1 MGRSQDS
8 PGHSLAPA
16 RASVKAPSTPVTR
29 RPCAANGEPDDAA
42 PRGRGLTRGALVYP
56 PHSVPILSSVMM
68 RFPRQRARID
78 SAVSIDG

>member
-1 MGRSQDS
+1 MNSAALDFIR
-8 PGHSLAPA
+8 PH
-16 RASVKAPSTPVTR
+16 R
-29 RPCAANGEPDDAA
+29 RKSRVIEAQAL
-42 PRGRGLTRGALVYP
+42 GRGLTRRALVYP